1 MARVQNPLIGA
12 TSGSAGGMVFQRY
25 DGKNIM
31 RRTPFFYNYKKTAKQ
46 QNSQNTFKQNNL
58 ISISPTSDFL
68 DILYPLSPRKVSKH
82 IKYQN
87 DIKLLKEKIEYEE
100 TGLKYISHLN
110 TTKSNKKTD
119 PFIIANNEDPSN
131 PFLRIRYNSNEPEI
145 RFDETHYLLLIII
158 NVVLQ
163 KYEVNVIKFNDN
175 GRLIKHYIH
184 SELIQPQLYILILMQ
199 LNTHNYQ
206 SQYSYQPVCYSLAF

>member
-12 TSGSAGGMVFQRY
+12 TSGSAGGMVFQHY

-31 RRTPFFYNYKKTAKQ
+31 RRTPFFYNYRKTAKQ
-46 QNSQNTFKQNNL
+46 QNAQNTFKQNNL
-58 ISISPTSDFL
+58 IPISPASAFL
-68 DILYPLSPRKVSKH
+68 DVLYPLSPRKVSKH
-82 IKYQN
+82 IKYQA
-87 DIKLLKEKIEYEE
+87 DIKILKEKIKHEII
-100 TGLKYISHLN
+100 GLNYITHLN
-110 TTKSNKKTD
+110 TTKSKKKTE

-145 RFDETHYLLLIII
+145 IFDETHYMMLIFI
-158 NVVLQ
+158 NVVTQ
-163 KYEVNVIKFNDN
+163 KYSVDIIKYNDN
-175 GRLIKHYIH
+175 VRFIKHDINP
-184 SELIQPQLYILILMQ
+184 ELIQPQLYILILMQ